1 MREAGL
7 IDTLVELADT
17 LTGDF
22 DLIDF
27 LHLLA
32 GRCVELLDA
41 DAAGVLLA
49 HPHGRLQ
56 VVASA
61 DEAPEVVELF
71 QIQVDEGPSVDAWLA
86 GEPVSHPDLADGGSP
101 WPRLREMAATA
112 GYSAVYAVPMRLR
125 DENVGA
131 LCLFKATTGEPGAD
145 SVRAAKAMVDVATIG
160 LIQAR
165 VAREQEV
172 LVEQLQTALHSRIV
186 IEQAKGFVAER
197 LGVDVSS
204 AFALLR
210 GYARSRER
218 RLTEVAGE
226 VVTRSAN
233 VQDLF
238 DGVEG
243 EKGSFGPRAGD
254 V

>member
-32 GRCVELLDA
+32 GRCVELLDV

-61 DEAPEVVELF
+61 DEAPEIMELF
-71 QIQVDEGPSVDAWLA
+71 QIQVEEGPSLEAWQG
-86 GEPVSHPDLADGGSP
+86 GEPVGHPDLADGDTP
-101 WPRLREMAATA
+101 WPRLRRMAATA
-112 GYSAVYAVPMRLR
+112 GYAAVYAVPMRLR

-131 LCLFKATTGEPGAD
+131 LCLFKGTTGEPGGD

-165 VAREQEV
+165 TARRHEV
-172 LVEQLQTALHSRIV
+172 LVEQLQTALNSRIV

-197 LGVDVSS
+197 LGVDVAA
-204 AFALLR
+204 AFGLLR
-210 GYARSRER
+210 DYARSRGR
-218 RLTEVAGE
+218 RLTAVAGE

-233 VQDLF
+233 VRDLF
-238 DGVEG
+238 DN
-243 EKGSFGPRAGD
+243 GPAR
-254 V
+254 